1 MEIMV
6 YAVTHVTISASEPD
20 ANGFSDTRVFGTM
33 EEAKEKLRI
42 WRDEELECRRESNA
56 RYVVYTDTDT
66 KFHCTWDLDNEGI
79 IITIRECEIKTP
91 TQDTTTMETKT
102 FTTRIVARSDEDL
115 VRHHDGKI
123 YFIYDNEGNGLFDIY
138 EDSFIHLTDE
148 GILDP
153 ETCRLT
159 KRMPEGDIKH
169 LHDKYGLHV
178 EMLDTDMLLKE
189 TIVMLTA
196 DLWSE
201 VYDRCEG
208 CTEAASMLIGL
219 AERFERELDW
229 RGADETRDY
238 LEELAKFEDKVRDE
252 LQK

>member
-20 ANGFSDTRVFGTM
+20 ANGFSDTRVFGTL

-56 RYVVYTDTDT
+56 SYVVYTDTDT
-66 KFHCTWDLDNEGI
+66 KFHCTWDMDGEGI

-91 TQDTTTMETKT
+91 TKDNTTMEK
-102 FTTRIVARSDEDL
+102 
-115 VRHHDGKI
+115 K
-123 YFIYDNEGNGLFDIY
+123 
-138 EDSFIHLTDE
+138 
-148 GILDP
+148 
-153 ETCRLT
+153 
-159 KRMPEGDIKH
+159 
-169 LHDKYGLHV
+169 
-178 EMLDTDMLLKE
+178 

-201 VYDRCEG
+201 VYDRCE
-208 CTEAASMLIGL
+208 CSTEAASMLIGL

-229 RGADETRDY
+229 KGATEETRDY
-238 LEELAKFEDKVRDE
+238 LTELAKFEDKVRSE